1 MSRRAT
7 ATALAALFVLS
18 ACQATLPAAADAPAD
33 ARLDQL
39 VSADAMLA
47 RVGHRLSVANVEL
60 CPRTAMLAGWSLHA
74 ASLYAD
80 DMRVAAIARL
90 GLEGDLPGVAYVVP
104 NAPAERAGLRAGD
117 LVLAVNGRNLSPGP
131 VRSEPD
137 AGGFFANRAVIE
149 AALTRG
155 PTSLRIRRGGEM
167 LDLVVT
173 PERGCGYAFL
183 VDPSPD
189 IYASAYEDQI
199 QASSALTV
207 YAGNDD
213 DLAVWVGHEFAH
225 AILNH
230 PAERRG
236 LGRLPWRTEARE
248 READRV
254 GLWLMARAGYDPA
267 RAPALWRRA
276 GSEFW
281 QLQQPQ
287 LGHPSA
293 EARAR
298 ALDPVAA
305 EIAALR
311 AAGLPILPY

>member
-1 MSRRAT
+1 MSRQAP
-7 ATALAALFVLS
+7 AAIALSLLLA
-18 ACQATLPAAADAPAD
+18 ACQATLPAPADAPPE

-80 DMRVAAIARL
+80 DMKAAAVARFTL
-90 GLEGDLPGVAYVVP
+90 DGDLPGVAYAVP
-104 NAPAERAGLRAGD
+104 DGPAERAGLRPGD
-117 LVLAVNGRNLSPGP
+117 LILAVNGRALSPGP
-131 VRSEPD
+131 ARREPSAD
-137 AGGFFANRAVIE
+137 GFFANRAVIE
-149 AALTRG
+149 AALAQG
-155 PTSLRIRRGGEM
+155 PTTLHIRRRGET
-167 LDLVVT
+167 LDLTIT

-183 VDPSPD
+183 VDPSSD
-189 IYASAYEDQI
+189 IYASAWEVQI
-199 QASSALTV
+199 QVSSALTV

-225 AILNH
+225 AVLNH
-230 PAERRG
+230 PAQRRG
-236 LGRLPWRTEARE
+236 LGGLPWRTEARE

-254 GLWLMARAGYDPA
+254 GLYLMARAGYDPA

-276 GSEFW
+276 ASEFW
-281 QLQQPQ
+281 QMQQPQ
-287 LGHPSA
+287 FGHPSA

-298 ALDPVAA
+298 ALDVVAA
-305 EIAALR
+305 DIARLK
-311 AAGLPILPY
+311 AAGEVLIP